1 MKSTSFTL
9 AKAKKL
15 FASIFVLLTLTIG
28 ITSCLPDAT
37 DPETTSVD
45 LPQSIV
51 GTWQSSYGDKYIISD
66 DKLIN
71 TYTDVAGAQYS
82 LNVIDIKQIEG
93 TENNSYYLYLQS
105 PEDYSYEYSGI
116 TYYYYHKNYYTAFYI
131 EVLSD
136 STLKISGACN
146 STTWESENSDYDTV
160 LSDFTLGNGYFGN
173 QPEYT
178 LVTE

>member
-37 DPETTSVD
+37 DPDTTSVD

-51 GTWQSSYGDKYIISD
+51 GTWQSSFGDKYIISD

-105 PEDYSYEYSGI
+105 PEDYSYEYSGT
-116 TYYYYHKNYYTAFYI
+116 TYYYYHQNYYTAFYI
-131 EVLSD
+131 EILSD

-146 STTWESENSDYDTV
+146 AIFESENSDYDIV
-160 LSDFTLGNGYFGN
+160 LNNFNIDKGYFGN

-178 LVTE
+178 KVTE